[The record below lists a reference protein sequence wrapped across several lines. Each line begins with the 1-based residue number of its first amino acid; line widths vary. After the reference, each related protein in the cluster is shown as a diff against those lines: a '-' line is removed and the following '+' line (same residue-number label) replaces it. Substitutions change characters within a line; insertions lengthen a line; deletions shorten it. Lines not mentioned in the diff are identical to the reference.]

1 MPTFLTY
8 RKKCGKNVLFYRKKC
23 GILCLRGDFMKK
35 IEYAFQKYVNAN
47 DIKRVRNLLNMSQ
60 KRFAEFIGT
69 STRTIETW
77 ERSEKEITGPIVLL
91 LDMIENNIEYIDY
104 KIIPEKKYPIRMF
117 YMKNQMICTL
127 IDVDTMEQ
135 KVSIKNFTNNLIYRA
150 FGKNENPTYGE
161 FEDFLKSRCFP
172 ETRDKL
178 KLVLED
184 LNLPFYDPFLIV
196 EKTEGRMAEDDF
208 WIKIE
213 R

>member
-1 MPTFLTY
+1 
-8 RKKCGKNVLFYRKKC
+8 
-23 GILCLRGDFMKK
+23 
-35 IEYAFQKYVNAN
+35 
-47 DIKRVRNLLNMSQ
+47 
-60 KRFAEFIGT
+60 
-69 STRTIETW
+69 
-77 ERSEKEITGPIVLL
+77 
-91 LDMIENNIEYIDY
+91 
-104 KIIPEKKYPIRMF
+104 
-117 YMKNQMICTL
+117 MKNQMICTL
-127 IDVDTMEQ
+127 IDVDIMEQ

-150 FGKNENPTYGE
+150 FGRKENPTYSE
-161 FEDFLKSRCFP
+161 YEDFLKSRCFP

>member
-1 MPTFLTY
+1 
-8 RKKCGKNVLFYRKKC
+8 
-23 GILCLRGDFMKK
+23 
-35 IEYAFQKYVNAN
+35 
-47 DIKRVRNLLNMSQ
+47 
-60 KRFAEFIGT
+60 
-69 STRTIETW
+69 
-77 ERSEKEITGPIVLL
+77 
-91 LDMIENNIEYIDY
+91 
-104 KIIPEKKYPIRMF
+104 
-117 YMKNQMICTL
+117 MKNQMICTL

>member
-1 MPTFLTY
+1 M
-8 RKKCGKNVLFYRKKC
+8 RKISYAIPEYVLAK
-23 GILCLRGDFMKK
+23 
-35 IEYAFQKYVNAN
+35 
-47 DIKRVRNLLNMSQ
+47 DIKRIRENLKMSQ
-60 KRFAEFIGT
+60 KEFACFIGI
-69 STRTIETW
+69 SRRTIERW
-77 ERSEKEITGPIVLL
+77 EVSTDKITGPIVFLL
-91 LDMIENNIEYIDY
+91 NMIENNPNYVESL
-104 KIIPEKKYPIRMF
+104 IIPEKKYPIRMF

-127 IDVDTMEQ
+127 IDVDIMEQ